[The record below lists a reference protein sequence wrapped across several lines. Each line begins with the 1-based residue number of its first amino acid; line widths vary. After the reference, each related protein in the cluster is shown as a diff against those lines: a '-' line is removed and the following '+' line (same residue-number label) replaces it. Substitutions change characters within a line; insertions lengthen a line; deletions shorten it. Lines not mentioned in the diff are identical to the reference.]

1 MMEGKGAIDRF
12 WTGAE
17 VSPGRVVE
25 LKELG
30 FLTPDLKHGPF
41 FMDMSGA
48 VLLESNELAVDMA
61 EVILREQY
69 SVIVLSLLLFL
80 CSKIKIAGRCKGE

>member
-1 MMEGKGAIDRF
+1 
-12 WTGAE
+12 
-17 VSPGRVVE
+17 
-25 LKELG
+25 
-30 FLTPDLKHGPF
+30 
-41 FMDMSGA
+41 MDMSGA